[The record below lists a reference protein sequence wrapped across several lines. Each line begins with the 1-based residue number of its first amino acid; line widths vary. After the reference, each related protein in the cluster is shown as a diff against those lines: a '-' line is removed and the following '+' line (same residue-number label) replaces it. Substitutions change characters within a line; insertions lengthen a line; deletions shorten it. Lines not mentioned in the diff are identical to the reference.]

1 MCYPLQYV
9 CRYIPKLHTRYMNV
23 HTYVHTGIMHVDC
36 CHWMLPGGL
45 FLYSVDLLDSSSSP
59 PADLGPSGGSSSL
72 SDVFSLPPLPH
83 GQVQSNLVAST
94 PPQSSDLLADLG
106 LSLGSLPPAGMHS
119 CVWDGGG
126 WTIEACMWQDAVH

>member
-1 MCYPLQYV
+1 
-9 CRYIPKLHTRYMNV
+9 
-23 HTYVHTGIMHVDC
+23 MHVDC
-36 CHWMLPGGL
+36 YHWMLPGGL
-45 FLYSVDLLDSSSSP
+45 CILWPVDLLDSSSLP

-83 GQVQSNLVAST
+83 GQVPSNLVAST

-119 CVWDGGG
+119 RVCGMAEGGLLKH
-126 WTIEACMWQDAVH
+126 ACGMLPCIGLLHGHYC

>member
-1 MCYPLQYV
+1 
-9 CRYIPKLHTRYMNV
+9 
-23 HTYVHTGIMHVDC
+23 MHVDC
-36 CHWMLPGGL
+36 CHWMLPGWL
-45 FLYSVDLLDSSSSP
+45 CSLYSVDLLDSSSSP

-119 CVWDGGG
+119 CVCGVAEDGLLKHPCGRMLCIRLLHG
-126 WTIEACMWQDAVH
+126 HYC

>member
-1 MCYPLQYV
+1 MYV
-9 CRYIPKLHTRYMNV
+9 RR
-23 HTYVHTGIMHVDC
+23 YVHTGIMHVDC

-45 FLYSVDLLDSSSSP
+45 CILYSVDLLDSSSSP

-126 WTIEACMWQDAVH
+126 RTIEACMWQDAVH